1 MEDIVE
7 DIREEEDLW
16 GIVYVRNRTELIDTI
31 STGWSDSDSEEEERE
46 QE

>member
-16 GIVYVRNRTELIDTI
+16 GIVYVR
-31 STGWSDSDSEEEERE
+31 SDSDSEEEERE

>member
-16 GIVYVRNRTELIDTI
+16 GIVYVRSDSEPIDTI
-31 STGWSDSDSEEEERE
+31 STGYSNADAEE
-46 QE
+46 